1 MTIVSYLARYLLAAV
16 FAVELGYKLVDW
28 GAWVGQFTSLLP
40 FGLPWNLAGVAAIG
54 FAVLEGL
61 VVISLVFGK
70 EKFITGL
77 VAMAL
82 LLGIMVSLQRV
93 TIGAGAYQSIIA
105 VVRGFLKDP
114 HLWMMLAAGFVV
126 MEGWKEINRRSQK

>member
-1 MTIVSYLARYLLAAV
+1 MTIVSYLSRYLLAAV

-28 GAWVGQFTSLLP
+28 NAWTGQFTSLLP
-40 FGLPWNLAGVAAIG
+40 FGLPWNLASIAAIG

-61 VVISLVFGK
+61 VVISLVLGK
-70 EKFITGL
+70 EKFITGF

-93 TIGAGAYQSIIA
+93 TIGAGAYQSVAA
-105 VVRGFLKDP
+105 VVRGFLQDQ
-114 HLWMMLAAGFVV
+114 HTWMILAAGFVV
-126 MEGWKEINRRSQK
+126 VDGWKEINRRHQK